1 MRVLS
6 GNHVRSN
13 GLAHVYVPVPRG
25 SSVDQLLGG
34 GYRAGSAWLGLA
46 NDPSWPRVER
56 ANEP

>member
-25 SSVDQLLGG
+25 SSVNQLLGVDIELA
-34 GYRAGSAWLGLA
+34 RLGSAQLTI
-46 NDPSWPRVER
+46 
-56 ANEP
+56 